1 MRAAGPFLTLKPR
14 RQCGVLER
22 ARALEAA
29 DEVSSGGSVI
39 YGLCVMG
46 EIPVTELN
54 VPHLELTIPGLIIF
68 MFEMVL
74 RTRENCTPK
83 ST

>member
-1 MRAAGPFLTLKPR
+1 MNQSSEWLRSWGRERGDRSAGSGHLGAAGPFLTLKPR

-39 YGLCVMG
+39 YGLFVMG

-54 VPHLELTIPGLIIF
+54 VPHLE
-68 MFEMVL
+68 
-74 RTRENCTPK
+74 
-83 ST
+83 